1 MALLREEDEATRNG
15 SDKNGEQ
22 RDRQTDLHFSSPAE
36 VVWGDEREI
45 SAVSR
50 EMG

>member
-1 MALLREEDEATRNG
+1 MDAIKKDEQT
-15 SDKNGEQ
+15 
-22 RDRQTDLHFSSPAE
+22 DRQTDLHFSSLVE

-50 EMG
+50 RMG